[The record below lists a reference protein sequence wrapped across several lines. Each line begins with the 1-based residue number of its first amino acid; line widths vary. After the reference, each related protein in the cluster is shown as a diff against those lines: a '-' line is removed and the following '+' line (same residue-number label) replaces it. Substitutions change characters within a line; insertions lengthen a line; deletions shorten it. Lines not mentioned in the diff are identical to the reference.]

1 MVPRHNVYLIIALTI
16 FAMIAPVSAYATT
29 SGLDTPT
36 GSSDLPFAIQGT
48 QVMDLTAT
56 GLGIG
61 TTAPL
66 AALDVRTG
74 TNQRLLL
81 RGPITDTAST
91 TGTSIGSVND
101 INNAWEP
108 LELDGSVTIMGME
121 GVVGIGGIPG
131 GSWELEVHGAAGL
144 NGIFGQPTSA
154 ANWGVGGYSQDGN
167 SYGGLGV
174 ANAYG
179 VYGVSNNDGVYG
191 INTSGDAWGGV
202 FTGPNFGVFASGAVW
217 AGEFAGPVA
226 ITSGYLQFPDGTR
239 QTTAATS
246 RFGGGYG
253 QAGNGAC
260 VQVNGFTGG
269 CSCPSGTSAHGIS
282 NSTFGGVPYNSYLCY

>member
-1 MVPRHNVYLIIALTI
+1 VVPRHNVYLIIALTI
-16 FAMIAPVSAYATT
+16 SAVIAPVSAYAAT

-36 GSSDLPFAIQGT
+36 GVSDLPFSVQGA
-48 QVMDLTAT
+48 QMMDLSAT

-61 TTAPL
+61 TTTPLAPL
-66 AALDVRTG
+66 DIRTG

-81 RGPITDTAST
+81 RGPITDTA
-91 TGTSIGSVND
+91 GASISSRND
-101 INNAWEP
+101 ANNAWEP
-108 LELDGSVTIMGME
+108 LELDASVTIMGIA
-121 GVVGIGGIPG
+121 GVVGIGAIPG

-154 ANWGVGGYSQDGN
+154 GNWGVGGYSQDGN

-179 VYGVSNNDGVYG
+179 VYGVSSNDGVYG
-191 INTSGDAWGGV
+191 TNTSGTAWGGV
-202 FTGPNFGVFASGAVW
+202 FTGSNFGVFASGAVW
-217 AGEFAGPVA
+217 AAEFAGPVA

-239 QTTAATS
+239 QTTAATTS

-260 VQVNGFTGG
+260 EEVNGFTGG